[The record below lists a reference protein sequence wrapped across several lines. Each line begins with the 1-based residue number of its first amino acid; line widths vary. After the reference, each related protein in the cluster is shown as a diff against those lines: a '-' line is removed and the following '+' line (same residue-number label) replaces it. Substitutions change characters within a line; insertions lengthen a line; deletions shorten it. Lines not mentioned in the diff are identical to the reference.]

1 MINLKEGLKR
11 DNVDVLMTFFGT
23 TAAGIF
29 LFSES
34 VRERGGQRE
43 IASRQINV

>member
-23 TAAGIF
+23 TGAGIF
-29 LFSES
+29 LFS
-34 VRERGGQRE
+34 VRERERE
-43 IASRQINV
+43 VVREK